1 MSQINEELKVTGT
14 LKIVVKDENG
24 DTKDER
30 EVGNL
35 VVTTGR
41 NYIASR
47 MIGTTPTTMTHMGVG
62 SGTTS
67 PVLANSQLQTQLG
80 SRVTLTSSTV
90 SANVVTYTATF
101 AAGEGT
107 GAVTE
112 AGIFN
117 AATSGVMLCRTTFDV
132 VNKGANDTLA
142 ITWSVTVN

>member
-1 MSQINEELKVTGT
+1 MSQVNEELNVTGT

-24 DTKDER
+24 DIKDER
-30 EVGNL
+30 EVSNL

-41 NYIASR
+41 DYIASR
-47 MIGTTPTTMTHMGVG
+47 MIGTTPATMTHMGVG
-62 SGTTS
+62 SGTTT
-67 PVLANSQLQTQLG
+67 PVLADAQLESQLG
-80 SRVTLTSSTV
+80 NRVTLTSSTV

-132 VNKGANDTLA
+132 VNKGVNDTLA
-142 ITWSVTVN
+142 ITWSITVN

>member
-1 MSQINEELKVTGT
+1 MSQVNEELNVTGT

-24 DTKDER
+24 DIKDER
-30 EVGNL
+30 EVSNL

-67 PVLANSQLQTQLG
+67 PVLADAQLESQLG

>member
-1 MSQINEELKVTGT
+1 MSHINEDLKVTGT

-24 DTKDER
+24 DVKDER
-30 EVGNL
+30 EVNNL

-47 MIGTTPTTMTHMGVG
+47 MIGTTPATMTHMGVG
-62 SGTTS
+62 SGTTA
-67 PVLANSQLQTQLG
+67 PVLANSALESQLG
-80 SRVTLTSSTV
+80 SRVTLSSSTV
-90 SANVVTYTATF
+90 SNNVVTYTATF

>member
-67 PVLANSQLQTQLG
+67 PVLANSQLQSQLG
-80 SRVTLTSSTV
+80 NRVTLTSSTV

-142 ITWSVTVN
+142 ITWSITVN